1 MISRRLI
8 LSAVPAFAT
17 ARAAGAAEAMT
28 PPMTPAQRLETMIRM
43 RGSTDGRLV
52 AGWLDAI
59 RETVIDGEIVPFC
72 RILAGTLSRFEKRG
86 DLYEATVL
94 EVAYYLDPH
103 TGAILDTFK
112 FPGAAEA
119 VPVPRY
125 RTGPTK
131 VRYAVALDEWEE
143 TNPAGKN
150 APSANFAPRA
160 SVHLQR
166 GVGMPSLDKG
176 SLFMRSDE
184 YGRVYPDRAAPPTIF
199 YREWMLWRAAARD
212 VLEGNSPNVPADFMY
227 SALSSWR
234 PWMKMGSI
242 KGHTAE
248 NGRGAK
254 LRGPAEFPAELREL
268 IAHKDPDILRDSAR
282 ALG

>member
-1 MISRRLI
+1 MISRRLV
-8 LSAVPAFAT
+8 LAAVPMVGL
-17 ARAAGAAEAMT
+17 ARGADAAPSMT
-28 PPMTPAQRLETMIRM
+28 PSMTPAQRLETMIRM
-43 RGSTDGRLV
+43 RGSTDGTMC
-52 AGWLDAI
+52 AGWLDAVRSTFI
-59 RETVIDGEIVPFC
+59 AGEIVPFC

-94 EVAYYLDPH
+94 EVAYYLHPE
-103 TGAILDTFK
+103 TGAILDTFR
-112 FPGAAEA
+112 FPGGAEPVA
-119 VPVPRY
+119 VPPY
-125 RTGPTK
+125 RAGPTK
-131 VRYAVALDEWEE
+131 VRFSVGLDEWEE
-143 TNPAGKN
+143 VNPAGKN
-150 APSANFAPRA
+150 APSSNFVPKA

-166 GVGMPSLDKG
+166 DIGVPRLDNG
-176 SLFMRSDE
+176 SLYLRSDE

-199 YREWMLWRAAARD
+199 YREWMMWRAAARD
-212 VLEGNSPNVPADFMY
+212 VLEGKDPSVPADFMY

-254 LRGPAEFPAELREL
+254 LHGRADFPAELRDL
-268 IAHKDPDILRDSAR
+268 MARKDPDILRDPAR